1 MLNMTA
7 PMSTDLYLSGFPTLL
22 KDFNTTFDILN
33 YTLVGFFI
41 SFAIGM
47 LFIGPMS
54 DKIGRKPILLSGIL
68 VYGISSLLCSLAP
81 SVEWLIA
88 FRITQA
94 IGAGGMV
101 SVSTAMVKDNFFQ
114 MKNALEL

>member
-1 MLNMTA
+1 
-7 PMSTDLYLSGFPTLL
+7 
-22 KDFNTTFDILN
+22 
-33 YTLVGFFI
+33 
-41 SFAIGM
+41 M

-94 IGAGGMV
+94 IGAGEMV